1 MQNQKHVNNTKARE
15 RISKNGREWDELNSI
30 SINLA
35 GLLKQQSNQVR
46 LLMGLLTNPQLRES
60 VFPQDVIERGCRL
73 VQTIAGD
80 LNAFGQEWQNINAK
94 HKDKTGRMR
103 SDNQLPELLSLG
115 MEYDDLNKRVI
126 GLALDQLADLHYML
140 QEHMDKP
147 EAQPIL
153 EAVNHMKNQLE
164 SN

>member
-1 MQNQKHVNNTKARE
+1 MQNQKHIDNTKARQ
-15 RISKNGREWDELNSI
+15 RISKNGREWDELISI
-30 SINLA
+30 SVNLA
-35 GLLKQQSNQVR
+35 GLLQQQSNQVR
-46 LLMGLLTNPQLRES
+46 LLMSLLTNPQLRES
-60 VFPQDVIERGCRL
+60 VFPKDVIERGCRL

-80 LNAFGQEWQNINAK
+80 LNAFGQEWHAINEK
-94 HKDKTGRMR
+94 HKNKSGPMR
-103 SDNQLPELLSLG
+103 SDNQLPELLGLG

-153 EAVNHMKNQLE
+153 EAVQTMKNQLE